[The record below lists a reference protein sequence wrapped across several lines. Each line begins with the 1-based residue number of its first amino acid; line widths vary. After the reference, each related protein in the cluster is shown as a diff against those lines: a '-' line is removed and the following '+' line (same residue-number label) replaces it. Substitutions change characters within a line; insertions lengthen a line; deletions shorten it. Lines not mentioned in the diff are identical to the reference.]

1 MDLSDDVS
9 SNLTQRASLTV
20 DNDKIRKLDE
30 QIKMKMQG
38 LEKSL
43 EVLRSSLREL
53 DSSSPAE
60 YAQMGLTEKYDMLES
75 RVYDLLFDLE
85 ESQKVDTSNRA
96 ARTNE
101 PMENPGTRLLS
112 NAQLLQDQHAI
123 MNEQDDQLD
132 DLGRSLTRQAEIGLT
147 INDELITQGEMLED
161 LHTSTNRTARMLKKE
176 RKRLTELA
184 KRGGMGALLCFAVV
198 GVIIVF
204 FILLAVLL
212 LPS

>member
-1 MDLSDDVS
+1 VDLSDDVS
-9 SNLTQRASLTV
+9 SNLTQRASLIV
-20 DNDKIRKLDE
+20 DNDKMRKLDE

-75 RVYDLLFDLE
+75 RVYDLLFDVE

>member
-112 NAQLLQDQHAI
+112 NAQLLQDQRAI

>member
-9 SNLTQRASLTV
+9 SNLTQRASLIV
-20 DNDKIRKLDE
+20 DNDKMRKLDE

-75 RVYDLLFDLE
+75 RVYDLLFDVE

-147 INDELITQGEMLED
+147 INDELITQGEMLDD

>member
-1 MDLSDDVS
+1 VDLSDDVS

-112 NAQLLQDQHAI
+112 NAQLLQDQRAI

-147 INDELITQGEMLED
+147 INDELITQGEMLDD